1 MRAPRFRLAAVAL
14 AAASVVAA
22 SAGPAAADSG
32 MSSKPTVAEIAT
44 SNDDFSTLV
53 AAVSAAG
60 LADTLNGSG
69 PFTVFAPTNEAFAK
83 LPPDQLQ
90 AILADPALLTKIL
103 TYHVVPDRVL
113 SKDLKKR
120 QTVETVE
127 GSPVEIIKKKK
138 GAFIE
143 GARIT
148 ATDIKGSN
156 GVVHV
161 IDTVIVPPDA

>member
-1 MRAPRFRLAAVAL
+1 MRATRFRLAAVAL
-14 AAASVVAA
+14 AAAALVTV
-22 SAGPAAADSG
+22 SAGSAVADTG
-32 MSSKPTVAEIAT
+32 MSSKPTVAEIAA

-53 AAVSAAG
+53 TAVTAAG
-60 LADTLNGSG
+60 LGDTLNGSG

-90 AILADPALLTKIL
+90 AILANPALLTKIL

-127 GSPVEIIKKKK
+127 GSPVEIVKKKK

-148 ATDIKGSN
+148 ATDIKASN

>member
-1 MRAPRFRLAAVAL
+1 V
-14 AAASVVAA
+14 
-22 SAGPAAADSG
+22 
-32 MSSKPTVAEIAT
+32 T
-44 SNDDFSTLV
+44 
-53 AAVSAAG
+53 AAG
-60 LADTLNGSG
+60 LGDTLNGSG

-90 AILADPALLTKIL
+90 AILANPALLTKIL

-127 GSPVEIIKKKK
+127 GSPVEIVKKKK

-148 ATDIKGSN
+148 ATDIKASN